1 MVAAERNFLAVTNIV
16 MVVNDHLPVIVL
28 GFVTNFNPSSLV
40 QHLNT
45 TLVKRE
51 HTYLLCLHKTTNK
64 LQKEFQ

>member
-28 GFVTNFNPSSLV
+28 GSVTNLNPSSLV

-45 TLVKRE
+45 TLVKRK
-51 HTYLLCLHKTTNK
+51 HTYLPCLHKTTNE
-64 LQKEFQ
+64 LQKEF